1 MNTYYTI
8 EEKYLQA
15 TDKLDYGKTPKALQL
30 LNEIISNDPFYAKA
44 HYQLGKIYYYDLED
58 HQTAGYHFKTC
69 MELDPAFPANYFHY
83 LNLVVFL
90 NMEPQVSYIAAKAL
104 TVPGVNT
111 ADIYNLL
118 GLSAEKNKK
127 WEKALTAYNDAF
139 DAATYKNQREKIED
153 SIERIKTK
161 MQRSKGYQYTVVE

>member
-30 LNEIISNDPFYAKA
+30 LNEIVSNDPNYAKA

-90 NMEPQVSYIAAKAL
+90 NMEALASYVADKAL
-104 TVPGVNT
+104 TVPGVNA

-118 GLSAEKNKK
+118 GLSAEKNKN
-127 WEKALTAYNDAF
+127 WEKALVAYNNAF
-139 DAATYKNQREKIED
+139 DAVTYKNQLEKIKD
-153 SIERIKTK
+153 SIERVNAKI
-161 MQRSKGYQYTVVE
+161 QRNKAYKYTLAE

>member
-8 EEKYLQA
+8 EEKYLHA

-90 NMEPQVSYIAAKAL
+90 NMEAQVNYIANKAL
-104 TVPGVNT
+104 TVPGVNV

-118 GLSAEKNKK
+118 GLSAEKNKN
-127 WEKALTAYNDAF
+127 WEKALIAYNEAF
-139 DAATYKNQREKIED
+139 DAVTYKGQREKIED
-153 SIERIKTK
+153 SIERVNAKI
-161 MQRSKGYQYTVVE
+161 QRNKAYKYTLVE